1 MKRNLTKIAALFA
14 LVFLL
19 VACSNTSGNEG
30 SDKDASKKASNDA
43 FPITLKHTSGETTIK
58 EDPSKIVVIDIAA
71 LDTIDAVGMGDKVV
85 GTAVNSLTPS
95 LKKYESVTNIG
106 TLKEPDMEAIA
117 KLNPDLVIIGS
128 RLSAMYNEF
137 SNNWPTIDA
146 SVAWPDLNK
155 ATTYTKTEAEN
166 IEMVASAVGAEAKG
180 QKAGQEVLDL
190 MEKYKDKAKGQ
201 KALVL
206 MSNAGEISMHS
217 PASRFAPIFEVFG
230 FESIGDHKSDDGH
243 KGQKISFETVKQLNP
258 DWIFVLD
265 RDKAT
270 GSNKEANPAMSVMD
284 NDLVN
289 STKAAKNKHIV
300 YLSPVEWYITMT
312 GANNYKL
319 MLDEIAKALGI

>member
-1 MKRNLTKIAALFA
+1 
-14 LVFLL
+14 
-19 VACSNTSGNEG
+19 
-30 SDKDASKKASNDA
+30 
-43 FPITLKHTSGETTIK
+43 
-58 EDPSKIVVIDIAA
+58 
-71 LDTIDAVGMGDKVV
+71 MGDKVV

-128 RLSAMYNEF
+128 RLSAMYDDF
-137 SNNWPTIDA
+137 AKKWPTIDS
-146 SVAWPDLNK
+146 SVTWTDLSPEN
-155 ATTYTKTEAEN
+155 TYTSKVAKN
-166 IEMVASAVGAEAKG
+166 IEMIATAVGAKDKG
-180 QKAGQEVLDL
+180 TKAGDEILAL
-190 MEKYKDKAKGQ
+190 MEKYKDKAKGK

-206 MSNAGEISMHS
+206 MSNAGEISMHA

-230 FESIGDHKSDDGH
+230 FESVGDHKSDEGH
-243 KGQKISFETVKQLNP
+243 KGQKISFVTVKKLNP

-270 GSNKEANPAMSVMD
+270 GSDKEANPAMSVMD

-289 STKAAKNKHIV
+289 STKAAKDKHIV

-312 GANNYKL
+312 GASNYKL